1 VGARRTG
8 WPTLPDDQTAVNPL
22 YGIFGQLRPRFRTE
36 IDTVGNAV
44 AEPDY
49 RIVSR
54 VEFLQATYLLDASDP
69 QEAIDVLVDRLDD
82 LQNGGDFDEVDAIL
96 FHCSPGSLSAPSIVS
111 ILGVT
116 LAAKRVLAA
125 RALFFSRARQAVAA
139 QRGSEEAAARLLD
152 KYR

>member
-1 VGARRTG
+1 MFHYASPPRQVVARYEGPICKRLVVDIPCVGARRTG

-82 LQNGGDFDEVDAIL
+82 LQ
-96 FHCSPGSLSAPSIVS
+96 
-111 ILGVT
+111 
-116 LAAKRVLAA
+116 
-125 RALFFSRARQAVAA
+125 
-139 QRGSEEAAARLLD
+139 
-152 KYR
+152 